1 MKNARPMFVLNVLT
15 KFLIRDW
22 WNRTSETKQTMDN
35 IATYI
40 FFLYHFKSNFPSTNA
55 AKSIDLGL
63 K

>member
-15 KFLIRDW
+15 QFLIRDW

-40 FFLYHFKSNFPSTNA
+40 FFYLILNQIFQAQMQQKV
-55 AKSIDLGL
+55 
-63 K
+63 